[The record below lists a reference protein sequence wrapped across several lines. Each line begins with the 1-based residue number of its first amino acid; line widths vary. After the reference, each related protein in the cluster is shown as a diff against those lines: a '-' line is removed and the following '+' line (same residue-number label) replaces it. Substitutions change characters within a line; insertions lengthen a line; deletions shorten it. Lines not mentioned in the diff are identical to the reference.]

1 MKPLA
6 IPIFHTNTASKV
18 YEYVRDC
25 PGCTSRDISA
35 DLDMLPQSARMALK
49 RLQNK
54 SLVRTE
60 GQDDNGLKLWWLGDG
75 MTRQRHNKQAN
86 VKQETVTVWPA
97 VAIEKQT
104 PFSALFLS
112 K

>member
-1 MKPLA
+1 MKPLE
-6 IPIFHTNTASKV
+6 IPTINKPTATKV

-54 SLVRTE
+54 ALLRTE
-60 GQDDNGLKLWWLGDG
+60 GQDDDGLKLWWLGDG
-75 MTRQRHNKQAN
+75 KTRTPASFISR
-86 VKQETVTVWPA
+86 QETVSVWPP
-97 VAIEKQT
+97 IDIPKQT
-104 PFSALFLS
+104 PWSALGL
-112 K
+112 